1 MWLYSVNLDKIRV
14 LFPESQSPSLSPE
27 ALGLLSDIRV
37 FSLPEQQYFQQPQV
51 PLFSALYSEWDF
63 CCNYSFHG
71 QHCRIDRQLLSLRLY
86 NYR

>member
-1 MWLYSVNLDKIRV
+1 MKSNRDVVV
-14 LFPESQSPSLSPE
+14 LCEPRQNQGALPRKPESPHLNPE

-37 FSLPEQQYFQQPQV
+37 FSLPEEQYFQQPQV

-71 QHCRIDRQLLSLRLY
+71 QH
-86 NYR
+86 